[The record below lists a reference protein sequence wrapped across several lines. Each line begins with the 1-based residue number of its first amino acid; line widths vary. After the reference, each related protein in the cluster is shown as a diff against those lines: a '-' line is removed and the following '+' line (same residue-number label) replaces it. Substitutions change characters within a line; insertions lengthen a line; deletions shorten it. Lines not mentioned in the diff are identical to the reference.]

1 METAIE
7 LHQVAKVLSPF
18 PPLPMRFPATHPAPQ
33 PLRQHPASQRLLA
46 HFQPI
51 LIR

>member
-1 METAIE
+1 
-7 LHQVAKVLSPF
+7 V
-18 PPLPMRFPATHPAPQ
+18 RFPSSHAAPQ
-33 PLRQHPASQRLLA
+33 SLRQHPASQRFLT